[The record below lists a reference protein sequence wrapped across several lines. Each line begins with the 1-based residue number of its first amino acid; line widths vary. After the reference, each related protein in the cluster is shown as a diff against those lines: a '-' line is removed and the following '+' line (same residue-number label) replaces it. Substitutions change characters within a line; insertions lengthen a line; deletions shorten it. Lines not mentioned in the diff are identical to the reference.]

1 MNDNDTDAGLK
12 NHENW
17 IKKVSRVER
26 MIGEEE
32 SWIFVIVIRN
42 LFVIRILIN
51 KFTWEILSTFNTEL
65 NVTELS

>member
-12 NHENW
+12 NHEDW
-17 IKKVSRVER
+17 IKKGFTCGKNDWGR
-26 MIGEEE
+26 G
-32 SWIFVIVIRN
+32 IFVIVIRN